1 MLGQLPDPGSSSR
14 SARAEGRHE
23 VGHCLP
29 QALPSWD
36 LSQSSAGRELLQQD
50 AALCPESLLES
61 LSSDSPCVRSPWQE
75 RPEAQTS
82 DRRLPQLEPAVTDA
96 TAVSLWDSRLLVELR
111 LRPAGAMPRS
121 LCQE

>member
-1 MLGQLPDPGSSSR
+1 MLGQLPDLGSSSR
-14 SARAEGRHE
+14 SAIAEGRHE

-61 LSSDSPCVRSPWQE
+61 WPRAI
-75 RPEAQTS
+75 RPRLPRTSRYLPSCFS
-82 DRRLPQLEPAVTDA
+82 DRKFAVDK
-96 TAVSLWDSRLLVELR
+96 W
-111 LRPAGAMPRS
+111 
-121 LCQE
+121 